1 MTAAVMKACF
11 RHRYSELLE
20 QGLVDDSTKIIE
32 KELLDSYVAQG
43 RNLKQIKKLTGIE
56 PEDIKS
62 IRRLECQLLANER
75 EAAVARLSES
85 YDAPD
90 MGDDVEPVVEPDF
103 EDVRPDKAAI
113 FMFADGN
120 GGSALHTALATRWCR
135 EKGIEICPPMVGGS
149 IDSAGLGHGI
159 RNAIQPIEGMDPTML
174 VIWTDQNLT
183 LDDFDWLRS
192 YCAGRDIRIV
202 PIGDMPSLWKGIRWG
217 PNTIPKKL
225 GPWMELR
232 WAHIP
237 ETAKGVSRNTRVA
250 NIEDVMDCARLAIP
264 YCAVA
269 EAIGVSEQGIIKA
282 LISEGMLQ
290 DYIQAFKDTL
300 AELKESEHV
309 RDGPRNRPTVS
320 QSTLEQV
327 SSEAPFE
334 GAGAPPSS
342 PPVAPPCAPLPE
354 ITDSVT
360 DSVTSEPPS
369 SAPSEDVPEAPS
381 EVVGDRERERSDKGA
396 EVIGME
402 FPMMTVSG
410 AKSLISTINDGA
422 APDTDLWSEVA
433 DGFSVS
439 TYRLNLLARD
449 GHVYY
454 CVGVACQVLKAVY
467 TPAKETVYFDRMGR
481 IYALDGFLAL
491 RMADWSA
498 VEVPIVS
505 DAPVN
510 AKRWIA

>member
-1 MTAAVMKACF
+1 MTATVMRACF

-85 YDAPD
+85 YDAPVT
-90 MGDDVEPVVEPDF
+90 DDDAESVAEPDF
-103 EDVRPDKAAI
+103 DDVRPDKAAI

-159 RNAIQPIEGMDPTML
+159 RNAIHPIEGMDPTML
-174 VIWTDQNLT
+174 VIWTDQNLP

-192 YCAGRDIRIV
+192 YCAGRDIRII

-300 AELKESEHV
+300 AEMRDSEYV

-327 SSEAPFE
+327 SSEVPSE

-360 DSVTSEPPS
+360 DSVTEDEGSQIAEIRNGCAPLERPPGC
-369 SAPSEDVPEAPS
+369 PPPPKNE
-381 EVVGDRERERSDKGA
+381 
-396 EVIGME
+396 
-402 FPMMTVSG
+402 SG
-410 AKSLISTINDGA
+410 KDCG
-422 APDTDLWSEVA
+422 
-433 DGFSVS
+433 
-439 TYRLNLLARD
+439 
-449 GHVYY
+449 
-454 CVGVACQVLKAVY
+454 
-467 TPAKETVYFDRMGR
+467 
-481 IYALDGFLAL
+481 
-491 RMADWSA
+491 
-498 VEVPIVS
+498 
-505 DAPVN
+505 
-510 AKRWIA
+510 